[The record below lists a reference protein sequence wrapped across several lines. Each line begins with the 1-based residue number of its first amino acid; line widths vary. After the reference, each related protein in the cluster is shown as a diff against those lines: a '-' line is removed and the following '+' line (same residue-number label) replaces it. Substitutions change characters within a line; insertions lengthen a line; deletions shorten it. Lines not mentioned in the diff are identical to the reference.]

1 MEDRSIPDDRVTASS
16 QWSNL
21 YQPSDARLNLHRY
34 WFPASGYQ
42 DSWLQVDMGTESV
55 QIEGVITQGEPH
67 TNTYVTKYK
76 VQYSL
81 DGIT

>member
-1 MEDRSIPDDRVTASS
+1 
-16 QWSNL
+16 
-21 YQPSDARLNLHRY
+21 
-34 WFPASGYQ
+34 
-42 DSWLQVDMGTESV
+42 MGTESV

-81 DGIT
+81 DGITWLYVNETSTPQVRVFSKYTLLPNLYSL